1 MANIILFDSD
11 IRSHLLPLTYL
22 RPVGELRVGILSIR
36 EKWEHW
42 MGGKASYIT
51 EDYLADRYPLDIGA
65 ENLVINASVLPN
77 GSLCRLLRNMESN
90 EAYIYQDELI
100 AARLDRKQ
108 LFKLIHDEEM
118 DALHTLPLQDVEFQK
133 ISQISDLITLN
144 GAALESDFHLITAG
158 RKSQPLSASNRV
170 LGPERIFV
178 EEGAVVEGATLNART
193 GPIYI
198 GAHAEIMEGAALRG
212 PVALSAHAVVR
223 MGAQLYGP
231 VSLGPWSKVG
241 GEIEHTIFQGYSN
254 KAHHGFLGHS
264 FIGEWCNIGAGTT
277 ISNLRNDY
285 QEVKLWNYATQHF
298 ESGKQQFLGLVLG
311 DHARLG
317 INMMINTGTSVGIA
331 SNLYGAQF
339 PRNYIPPF
347 TEAGPAVLKTYPL
360 EHAVRSMEQMMSR
373 RQIPLSVA
381 DRLTII
387 RLFEDTAMLRPWDKS
402 RPHG

>member
-1 MANIILFDSD
+1 MANIILFDSEV
-11 IRSHLLPLTYL
+11 RSHLLPLTYL

-42 MGGKASYIT
+42 MGAKASYIT
-51 EDYLADRYPLDIGA
+51 EDYLSDRYPLDIRE

-77 GSLCRLLRNMESN
+77 GSLCRLLRNMEPN
-90 EAYIYQDELI
+90 EAYLYQDELI

-108 LFKLIHDEEM
+108 LYKLIRDEEL
-118 DALHTLPLQDVEFQK
+118 DALHALPLQDIELQK
-133 ISQISDLITLN
+133 ISQLSDLVALN
-144 GAALESDFHLITAG
+144 GPALESDFHLLTAG
-158 RKSQPLSASNRV
+158 KKSQPLSPSNRV

-178 EEGAVVEGATLNART
+178 EEGAIVEGATLNART

-198 GAHAEIMEGAALRG
+198 GAHAEIMEGASLRG

-241 GEIEHTIFQGYSN
+241 GELDHCTFQGYSN
-254 KAHHGFLGHS
+254 KAHHGFLGNS
-264 FIGEWCNIGAGTT
+264 YIGEWCNIGAGTT
-277 ISNLRNDY
+277 VSNLRNDY
-285 QEVKLWNYATQHF
+285 EEVRLWNYATQRF
-298 ESGKQQFLGLVLG
+298 EPSKQQFLGLILG

-317 INMMINTGTSVGIA
+317 INMMINTGTSVGVA

-347 TEAGPAVLKTYPL
+347 TEAGPSVLKTYPL
-360 EHAVRSMEQMMSR
+360 EHAVRSMEQMLSR
-373 RQIPLSVA
+373 RQTPLSVA
-381 DRLTII
+381 DRITII
-387 RLFEDTAMLRPWDKS
+387 RLFEETTELRPWDK
-402 RPHG
+402 RPPHA